1 MVTVPIGDPH
11 TFANADADAP
21 ASLLC
26 TVAPE
31 RYIGYFRELSKLQ
44 PDTDGRLNPADVRT
58 LMARYATD
66 PYRP

>member
-1 MVTVPIGDPH
+1 MHAGPAGTGS
-11 TFANADADAP
+11 ARW

-26 TVAPE
+26 TVTPE

-44 PDTDGRLNPADVRT
+44 PGTDGPLNPADVLA